1 MRGVTVAHSI
11 LYNFHFIWRI
21 YMLEMYDKYDDYD
34 FYDYDDYCYECS
46 GYGDNYYV
54 DEYGDFICACDNCLY
69 NRFYDLDE
77 W

>member
-21 YMLEMYDKYDDYD
+21 YMLEMYDDYD
-34 FYDYDDYCYECS
+34 SYDYDDYCYECS

-54 DEYGDFICACDNCLY
+54 DEYGDFICACDNCPY
-69 NRFYDLDE
+69 NKFYDLDE